1 MRHSLTFKMILLF
14 FLPLILMQELH
25 QISHSVIHAF
35 LARLQNPKE
44 TIASFSI
51 SFAFVTTF
59 SGISSVCIQAC
70 IGFVKDRDS
79 FWHLTRFF
87 STVGLTVFF
96 MIELIALTPLSH
108 TLFGT
113 WMGAG
118 TEVVRHGQTAS
129 AIMGLWILPILA
141 RNLCYGLAMIHRRT
155 VLITNATIVRL
166 AALGVF
172 LLLFPLWLEGAAA
185 GGAALVG
192 CMTVEAVYMLFVVRP
207 FYRTL
212 ATDTGTPHSFYD
224 IWKFSWPL
232 MITQSSENGVAFII
246 NFFLGQ
252 LSSPDLALAA
262 FGIVYGLVRV
272 ILAPLRNLVQTAQT
286 LLHTRTDLLTML
298 KFTSGLLL
306 FFVLLIWGMFHTPL
320 RIWILE
326 GVMGLPLELSRYLT
340 PAVKLIFLIAVF
352 WGFAALFRGVLSAMR
367 QTHFLAISAGLR
379 LSVVTLIGSITFID
393 PHLNG
398 AVVGVLAI
406 CGAFTAETLILGWKI
421 RDRAKGVEPL
431 FAS

>member
-1 MRHSLTFKMILLF
+1 MRPCLTVKVILLF

-35 LARLQNPKE
+35 LARLPNPKE

-59 SGISSVCIQAC
+59 SGINAVSIQAC
-70 IGFVKDRDS
+70 ISFVKDRDS
-79 FWHLTRFF
+79 FWHLARFF
-87 STVGLTVFF
+87 GAVAFAVFL
-96 MIELIALTPLSH
+96 MIELIALTPFSRV
-108 TLFGT
+108 LFGN

-118 TEVVRHGQTAS
+118 TEVVRHARTAS
-129 AIMGLWILPILA
+129 AIMGVWILPILA
-141 RNLCYGLAMIHRRT
+141 RNLCYGLAMVHRRT

-166 AALGVF
+166 AALALFLFVF
-172 LLLFPLWLEGAAA
+172 PFWLEGAAA
-185 GGAALVG
+185 GAAALVA
-192 CMTVEAVYMLFVVRP
+192 CMTVEAVYMLIGVRP
-207 FYRTL
+207 FYRTM
-212 ATDTGTPHSFYD
+212 TSDTGTAHSFHD

-252 LSSPDLALAA
+252 LSHPDLALAA

-286 LLHTRTDLLTML
+286 LLRTHDDLRTMV

-306 FFVLLIWGMFHTPL
+306 FFVVMILGMFYTPL
-320 RIWILE
+320 RVWILE
-326 GVMGLPLELSRYLT
+326 GVMGLSLELSRYIT
-340 PAVKLIFLIAVF
+340 PAARLIFLVAVF
-352 WGFAALFRGVLSAMR
+352 WGFAALFRGVLAAMR
-367 QTHFLAISAGLR
+367 LTHFLAISAGLR
-379 LSVVTLIGSITFID
+379 LSVVTLVGSISLMA

-406 CGAFTAETLILGWKI
+406 CGAFAAESLMLGWQVRNRMKET
-421 RDRAKGVEPL
+421 GPL
-431 FAS
+431 FAY